1 MMGVLFAV
9 QNRGGAGGKNI
20 DKDTP
25 TYNRWLELID
35 ERMSAKRLLISLKSH
50 MLG

>member
-35 ERMSAKRLLISLKSH
+35 EREEAVNITEISH
-50 MLG
+50 ARVN